1 MLEYT
6 QKGVI
11 LVPNSEQILIEKS
24 KNGDVASFEKLIG
37 QYQVYV
43 YNIAYRTLGHEEDA
57 KDAAQDALI
66 KVFKNISQYTGDAQF
81 STWLYRIVVN
91 TCKDCLRKKSSLK
104 ETTFEGTNAE
114 GEGTLWELPASD
126 MLHPEKQLE
135 RKEIQQKIHSALD
148 QLPEANK
155 TVVILRDIHGLSYE
169 DISHIEDCSVGT
181 VKSRINR
188 GRKYL
193 RELLQVDPDFVREGG
208 I

>member
-24 KNGDVASFEKLIG
+24 KNGDVASFEKLIS

-155 TVVILRDIHGLSYE
+155 TVVILK

>member
-1 MLEYT
+1 M
-6 QKGVI
+6 
-11 LVPNSEQILIEKS
+11 PNSEQILIERSQK
-24 KNGDVASFEKLIG
+24 GDVASFEQLIH

-91 TCKDCLRKKSSLK
+91 TCKDYLRKRAGLK
-104 ETTFEGTNAE
+104 ETALEGLDSDGDSTV
-114 GEGTLWELPASD
+114 WELPASD
-126 MLHPEKQLE
+126 TIQPEKQLE
-135 RKEIQQKIHSALD
+135 RKEIQKKIHQALD
-148 QLPEANK
+148 QLPGANK
-155 TVVILRDIHGLSYE
+155 TAVILRDIQGLSYE
-169 DISHIEDCSVGT
+169 EISQIEACSVGT

-193 RELLQVDPDFVREGG
+193 RELLQVDPDFAREGG